1 MAASRAAVGQTVATE
16 KVPGPSNLPQIKPV
30 LGVEIELLLEH
41 TAPRETDAGTGGW
54 QLTTKSGGRR
64 GGGAE
69 TLAVG

>member
-41 TAPRETDAGTGGW
+41 TAPP
-54 QLTTKSGGRR
+54 GRQTQ
-64 GGGAE
+64 E
-69 TLAVG
+69 QVVGS